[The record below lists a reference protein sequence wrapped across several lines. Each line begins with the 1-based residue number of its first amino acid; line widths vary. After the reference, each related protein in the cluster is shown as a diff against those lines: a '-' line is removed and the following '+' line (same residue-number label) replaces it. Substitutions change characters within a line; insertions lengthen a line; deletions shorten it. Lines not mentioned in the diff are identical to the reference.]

1 MELTPAVLTPSAHR
15 DTFPR
20 DHLPP
25 PEQWP
30 ELVFDPPGLR
40 GPDRL
45 NCAVELLDRTVE
57 RFGAAAPSSISRRA
71 TPGRTANC
79 AATSTGSPMS

>member
-30 ELVFDPPGLR
+30 ELVFNPPSLR
-40 GPDRL
+40 GPYRL
-45 NCAVELLDRTVE
+45 NCAVELLDRTVD
-57 RFGAAAPSSISRRA
+57 RFGAGRPSSISPRA
-71 TPGRTANC
+71 TPGRTVNC
-79 AATSTGSPMS
+79 APMSTGSPTS